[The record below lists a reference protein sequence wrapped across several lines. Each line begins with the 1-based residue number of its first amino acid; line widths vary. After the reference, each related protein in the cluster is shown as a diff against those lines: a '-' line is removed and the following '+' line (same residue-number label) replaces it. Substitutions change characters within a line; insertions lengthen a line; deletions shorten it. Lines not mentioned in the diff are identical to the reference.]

1 MVHTGIR
8 VSEAAGI
15 RVEDLTIYER
25 SGWINI
31 PAGRGLEARRV
42 PLNATVRRALNAYLN
57 AASSSSEATRAGP
70 FVVS

>member
-31 PAGRGLEARRV
+31 PPQAGSLK
-42 PLNATVRRALNAYLN
+42 
-57 AASSSSEATRAGP
+57 RAGCHSMP
-70 FVVS
+70 QSGAPSTPISTPVVTGRRKISFS